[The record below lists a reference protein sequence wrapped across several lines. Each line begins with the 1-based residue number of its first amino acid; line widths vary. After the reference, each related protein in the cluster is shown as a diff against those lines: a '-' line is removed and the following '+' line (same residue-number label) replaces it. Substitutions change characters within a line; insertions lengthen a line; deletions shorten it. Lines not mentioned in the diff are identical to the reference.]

1 MNYHYGTNIQGS
13 QWIKKYGAIYS
24 KTIPN
29 WKTTTYSKLFQEHC
43 NCIGIVSTT
52 KPLDDEIIKKYDLIK
67 LNETQNNLVDSF
79 INFRIGV
86 ESLNEMTPKEAL
98 RGILLQALFIN
109 PNTKIKE
116 EINNKMFA
124 LREIV
129 EKALNSLE
137 ETNFNYHNALA
148 FCEASKEEKQEL
160 YKQIKQLE
168 KENQW
173 LKDLIKE
180 YKRLKE
186 LANQVIEKFQIGNK
200 NLTEENEKYKK
211 VITWLKNTFEITLD
225 SKVRI
230 SDGTDC
236 IQAFPIDLK
245 TNEVIYDLL
254 KEFLE

>member
-79 INFRIGV
+79 INFRIEV
-86 ESLNEMTPKEAL
+86 ENLNEMTPKEAL

-129 EKALNSLE
+129 EKALNSVE
-137 ETNFNYHNALA
+137 ETKTNYHTALA

-160 YKQIKQLE
+160 YKQIEQLE
-168 KENQW
+168 KENQELKEDLRLTTIERNVCENIYEALEEKYFKLEKVIDI
-173 LKDLIKE
+173 LKDKL
-180 YKRLKE
+180 E
-186 LANQVIEKFQIGNK
+186 LAESVYSKLFDTQECYLLCNK
-200 NLTEENEKYKK
+200 TLTQQE
-211 VITWLKNTFEITLD
+211 
-225 SKVRI
+225 
-230 SDGTDC
+230 
-236 IQAFPIDLK
+236 
-245 TNEVIYDLL
+245 YDLL
-254 KEFLE
+254 KEVLENV